1 MTAADLWARLSAS
14 DVVSGERPEP
24 VPSGSP
30 WFVRLMLGIAGWIG
44 ALFLLG
50 FVGTALEF
58 ILEDGPSAIIAGA
71 VCCAAAFAIFQRMD
85 GKDAAEQFAL
95 ALSLAG
101 QGLLIVGLA
110 DIFDAD
116 DPTLYFA
123 IAAVELAL
131 VWMIPNFVHRFL
143 AAAGSALAITLAINQ
158 LGLHGLATPLLCVAL
173 ALIWLDATKWAT
185 AGSLWRPIGYG
196 LVLAVITI
204 ETFHVLRGEDVFGIA
219 RADGWMAL
227 HGQWIGRGVTGVVLL
242 LASASLAVREGY
254 RPGSRIFLLSVCAA
268 GLSAILGVVAP
279 GLGSTLLILLLGY
292 AAGNRLLVGAG
303 IFGLLGFTS
312 HYYYSLHASLLSKSA
327 ILALTGFVL
336 LAIAWYLRRD
346 GVRHA

>member
-14 DVVSGERPEP
+14 DAVRGERPEP

-58 ILEDGPSAIIAGA
+58 ILEDGPYAIIAGA
-71 VCCAAAFAIFQRMD
+71 VCCAAAFAIFQRME
-85 GKDAAEQFAL
+85 GQDAAEQFAL
-95 ALSLAG
+95 ALSLSG
-101 QGLLIVGLA
+101 QGLLVVGLA

-116 DPTLYFA
+116 GPTLYLA

-131 VWMIPNFVHRFL
+131 VWIIPNFVHRFL
-143 AAAGSALAITLAINQ
+143 AAAGSALAFTLAINQ

-185 AGSLWRPIGYG
+185 AGDLWRPVGYG
-196 LVLAVITI
+196 LVLAVMTI
-204 ETFHVLRGEDVFGIA
+204 ETFHVFRGEDVFGIA
-219 RADGWMAL
+219 RANGWMTL
-227 HGQWIGRGVTGVVLL
+227 HGQWIGRGVTGVVLVF
-242 LASASLAVREGY
+242 AGASLAVREGY
-254 RPGSRIFLLSVCAA
+254 RPGSRVYLLSVCAA
-268 GLSAILGVVAP
+268 GLSAILGIVAP
-279 GLGSTLLILLLGY
+279 GLGSALLILLLGY

-303 IFGLLGFTS
+303 IFSLLGFTS
-312 HYYYSLHASLLSKSA
+312 HYYYSLHASLLTKSGT
-327 ILALTGFVL
+327 LALTGVVL
-336 LAIAWYLRRD
+336 LANAWFLRRD